1 MFCQKKNLHTLILR
15 LKSNADT
22 LKDIRIRNSILIS
35 NVILFIICT
44 LPFLLAT
51 LFTYLAYKE
60 GSKFTYWTFGYEVEN
75 DISVAI
81 IHFVGTYIHCTVY
94 QVYPCLF
101 ALSICLLIH
110 RYGLILLQ
118 INDTMKKQS
127 LENIAF
133 PAHYSKVV
141 SRYNALEKEL
151 HVLRDTLSKPL
162 FFVLSACFCSLF
174 MTLTTYLEYRIIPL
188 MGILVILANH
198 VLTSLTIVVFVA
210 HFVTRI
216 PEYMCKIKT
225 EAGFLMD
232 EHQALRKRSN
242 EIDLFE
248 IIRRKEILYLSA
260 GGVYF
265 KKSFLLTAFGTFFT
279 YGLLIATTK

>member
-1 MFCQKKNLHTLILR
+1 MFCQKKNLHTLVLT
-15 LKSNADT
+15 LKSNADA
-22 LKDIRIRNSILIS
+22 LKEIRFRNHVLIS
-35 NVILFIICT
+35 KVILFIICT

-60 GSKFTYWTFGYEVEN
+60 GSKFTYWTLGHEVEN

-81 IHFVGTYIHCTVY
+81 IHFVGIYVHFTTY
-94 QVYPCLF
+94 QEYPCLF

-118 INDTMKKQS
+118 INDIMKKQS
-127 LENIAF
+127 MENSTF
-133 PAHYSKVV
+133 SAHYSKVV
-141 SRYNALEKEL
+141 SRYNTLEKEL
-151 HVLRDTLSKPL
+151 HILKDTLSKPL
-162 FFVLSACFCSLF
+162 FFVLSTCFCSLF
-174 MTLTTYLEYRIIPL
+174 MTLTVYLEYRTIPL
-188 MGILVILANH
+188 FLILVILASN
-198 VLTSLTIVVFVA
+198 VLTSLTIVVCVA
-210 HFVTRI
+210 YFVTRI
-216 PEYMCKIKT
+216 PEYMWKIKT

-242 EIDLFE
+242 EIDLLE

-265 KKSFLLTAFGTFFT
+265 KTSFLLTAFGTFFT
-279 YGLLIATTK
+279 YALLIATTK